1 MAWKL
6 QDTDAK
12 NVYNAL
18 YRWYAGQQLP
28 DGSGVFF
35 GFDNFTQ
42 DKLYYCIEAL
52 KRYWSLGWCT
62 DDVTKRKAALEKI
75 AKILFV
81 DFGNVD
87 FSGISKFLSWCYA
100 FAIKNPDILD
110 YFKGD
115 SYGLIEDV
123 YSNITNKVKDTAS
136 AAAENISYA
145 ITYPSLEKSVSSL
158 SKALTPKTVT
168 MVKWGLILGAAWY
181 AWRWIDKKL
190 F

>member
-1 MAWKL
+1 M
-6 QDTDAK
+6 
-12 NVYNAL
+12 
-18 YRWYAGQQLP
+18 
-28 DGSGVFF
+28 
-35 GFDNFTQ
+35 
-42 DKLYYCIEAL
+42 
-52 KRYWSLGWCT
+52 
-62 DDVTKRKAALEKI
+62 
-75 AKILFV
+75 
-81 DFGNVD
+81 D

-181 AWRWIDKKL
+181 ALRWIDKKL